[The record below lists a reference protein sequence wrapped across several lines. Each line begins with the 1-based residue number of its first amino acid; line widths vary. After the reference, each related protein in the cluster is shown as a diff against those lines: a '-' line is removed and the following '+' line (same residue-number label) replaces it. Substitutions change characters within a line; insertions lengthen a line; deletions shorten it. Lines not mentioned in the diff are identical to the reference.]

1 MKAFLLAAG
10 LGTRLKP
17 LTDSIPKCLVPINDR
32 PLLHYWL
39 DICELGGITDA
50 LINIHH
56 HPDRVT
62 DFLRRY
68 KGKVRVTTSYE
79 KELLGSGGTLLK
91 NREFVAGDDPFLIIY
106 ADNFSTLDL
115 RKLRDFHSRHKTLCT
130 LAVYESKRPE
140 TGGVVE
146 LDSKGNVVSF
156 EEKPKAPKSNL
167 ISSGIFITTNRIFDY
182 FPEKD
187 FIDPTTAPS
196 PALESRDKGAL
207 RVNPEQPPTFRPESR
222 RIDFGYD
229 VLPRLVGN
237 MVAYIM
243 KEFIQDIGTLQS
255 YAEVCKIAKT
265 LVLG

>member
-17 LTDSIPKCLVPINDR
+17 LTDSIPKCLVPINGR
-32 PLLHYWL
+32 PLLQYWL
-39 DICELGGITDA
+39 DICERGGITEA
-50 LINIHH
+50 LINTHH
-56 HPDRVT
+56 HPDRVM

-68 KGKVRVTTSYE
+68 KGKVKITASYE
-79 KELLGSGGTLLK
+79 KDLLGSGGTILK

-115 RKLRDFHSRHKTLCT
+115 RRFRDFHSCHKTLCT

-146 LDSKGNVVSF
+146 LDPKGNVVSF
-156 EEKPKAPKSNL
+156 EEKPKTPRSNL

-187 FIDPTTAPS
+187 S
-196 PALESRDKGAL
+196 
-207 RVNPEQPPTFRPESR
+207 
-222 RIDFGYD
+222 IDFGYD

-237 MVAYIM
+237 MVAYVM
-243 KEFIQDIGTLQS
+243 KEFIQDIGTPES
-255 YAEVCKIAKT
+255 YTEVCKIART
-265 LVLG
+265 LISE

>member
-1 MKAFLLAAG
+1 MTGRCFITGSTSANAEG
-10 LGTRLKP
+10 SRKP
-17 LTDSIPKCLVPINDR
+17 LSISTITPIASWIS
-32 PLLHYWL
+32 L
-39 DICELGGITDA
+39 EGIKERSRSR
-50 LINIHH
+50 
-56 HPDRVT
+56 HPMR
-62 DFLRRY
+62 
-68 KGKVRVTTSYE
+68 KN
-79 KELLGSGGTLLK
+79 LLGSGGTILK
-91 NREFVAGDDPFLIIY
+91 NREFVAGDDSFLIVY

-146 LDSKGNVVSF
+146 FDSKGNVVSF
-156 EEKPKAPKSNL
+156 EEKPKTPKSNF
-167 ISSGIFITTNRIFDY
+167 ISSGIFITTNRIFNY

-196 PALESRDKGAL
+196 LALESRDKGAL

-243 KEFIQDIGTLQS
+243 KEFIQDIGTPQS